1 MLVQWVQLL
10 HKEPMLKV
18 KRAQLVRRKGGRRI
32 ADHRVGLVI
41 EYYLTG
47 TNDSSHQKNTN
58 AVRPHCEACSNS
70 QGGKLSAFS
79 RRMGNI
85 IDSRN
90 GKKK

>member
-1 MLVQWVQLL
+1 MRNLSGA
-10 HKEPMLKV
+10 
-18 KRAQLVRRKGGRRI
+18 RGGRRI

-58 AVRPHCEACSNS
+58 AVRPHCGACSNS

-85 IDSRN
+85 INSRN